1 MTFEHVDARH
11 RADRRAI
18 SNLGSRQVTQKPPS
32 LNLLRQAAEASF
44 LETDH
49 ASCTVVAD
57 RGSTPNGGAKRVE
70 GGRLQAESA
79 VLQPSAIL
87 LSAEV
92 CPGMVAHPP
101 ASMNWRFL

>member
-1 MTFEHVDARH
+1 MTFEHVDAEAPFFSKR
-11 RADRRAI
+11 I
-18 SNLGSRQVTQKPPS
+18 SLHV
-32 LNLLRQAAEASF
+32 LLWRIEEAP
-44 LETDH
+44 
-49 ASCTVVAD
+49 
-57 RGSTPNGGAKRVE
+57 RGAKRVLDS
-70 GGRLQAESA
+70 RLQAESA